1 MTGGAFSF
9 QRRRRL
15 ADNPSTRRIPKAA
28 VVDTVAMRHED
39 SAGCS
44 WRGQSF
50 ASDAKGIVSV
60 PVLATAELLAHGFSF
75 VAA

>member
-9 QRRRRL
+9 QRRCRL
-15 ADNPSTRRIPKAA
+15 ADNLSTRRTPKA
-28 VVDTVAMRHED
+28 VIVDTIAMHHEGR
-39 SAGCS
+39 AGCS

-50 ASDAKGIVSV
+50 ASDANDVVRV
-60 PVLATAELLAHGFSF
+60 PVLAAAELLAHGFSF

>member
-9 QRRRRL
+9 QRRCRL
-15 ADNPSTRRIPKAA
+15 ADNLSTRRTPKVAI
-28 VVDTVAMRHED
+28 VDTVAMRHED
-39 SAGCS
+39 GAGCS

-50 ASDAKGIVSV
+50 APDAKGVVMV
-60 PVLATAELLAHGFSF
+60 PFLAAAELLGHGFSF